1 MGHIGNIVADSFDQ
15 LRSVK
20 NMISHGIL
28 LKLMDLNLSLRGGRT
43 TVASTGKMGL
53 RLQTRC

>member
-1 MGHIGNIVADSFDQ
+1 MGHVGNIVADSFDQ

-20 NMISHGIL
+20 NMVSHGIL
-28 LKLMDLNLSLRGGRT
+28 LKSMGLDLSLRGGQT